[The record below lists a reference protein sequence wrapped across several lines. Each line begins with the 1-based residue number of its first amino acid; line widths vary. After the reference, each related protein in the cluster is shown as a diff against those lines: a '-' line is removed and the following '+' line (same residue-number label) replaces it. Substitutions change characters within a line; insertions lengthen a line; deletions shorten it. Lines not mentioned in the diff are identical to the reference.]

1 MVGVSAFREENC
13 VRKQME
19 MFPEIRRP
27 TAWLKKLQGR
37 PLAMCNAVIDC
48 RKPAMMNVDGVLFCD
63 EHAPELGDDQEY
75 QALKKGCCGVRP

>member
-27 TAWLKKLQGR
+27 TAWLKKLQR
-37 PLAMCNAVIDC
+37 PS
-48 RKPAMMNVDGVLFCD
+48 
-63 EHAPELGDDQEY
+63 LGH
-75 QALKKGCCGVRP
+75 V